1 MAAAAQTV
9 SESPV
14 VPKTHAVAH
23 PFCPLS
29 ADEIRAAS
37 ALVKSI
43 WPSNA
48 DLRFKVVTLDEPAKK
63 TFLPY
68 LDAEHSGA
76 QLPKIDR
83 KAFVAYYIRNTVRL
97 LLASAGPRVLT

>member
-1 MAAAAQTV
+1 MAAAAQEV
-9 SESPV
+9 AQDPV
-14 VPKTHAVAH
+14 VPQQHTVAH

-37 ALVKSI
+37 ALVHSI

-48 DLRFKVVTLDEPAKK
+48 DLRFKTVTLDEPAKNE
-63 TFLPY
+63 FLPY

-76 QLPKIDR
+76 ALPTIDR
-83 KAFVAYYIRNTVRL
+83 KAFVAYYIRNTVWQ
-97 LLASAGPRVLT
+97 